1 MKATAAH
8 QRIVTL
14 CRENSDSRALRAAV
28 LEEVRRLIAFEAYAW
43 LLTDPETC
51 VGSAPLANVPDITRL
66 PQLIRLKY
74 ATAVNRWTTLKPNSC
89 VTLAEATAADL
100 SRSLLWKNLL
110 SAYDV
115 TDVASIVFRDQ
126 FGCWGF
132 LDLWRLGGSP
142 PQFTEPEKAFLASLA
157 PDLTAALRG
166 CQAATFTGPPPSLAL
181 SGPLVLLLSG
191 QLELLDQTPRTD
203 AHLRLLLPT
212 SPGVAPVP
220 AAAYNVAAQ
229 LLAVED
235 NVDNGPP
242 EARAQLAG
250 AEWITLR
257 AARLG
262 VGAAR
267 PGEGAARPG
276 VGAARPGEGAAG
288 HSDAGTIAVT
298 IEPITARARLELYGR
313 AAGLTPR
320 ERELLHQLARGTST
334 RQLARDMRLSPHTVQ
349 DHLKS
354 VFSKTDTSSRSSLLA
369 RALGTEAG

>member
-1 MKATAAH
+1 VTTKATATH
-8 QRIVTL
+8 QRVVTL

-51 VGSAPLANVPDITRL
+51 VGSAPLAYVPDITRL

-74 ATAVNRWTTLKPNSC
+74 AATVNRWTTVKPNTC
-89 VTLAEATAADL
+89 VTLAEATAGDL

-110 SAYDV
+110 SGYGV
-115 TDVASIVFRDQ
+115 TDVASLVFRDQ

-142 PQFTEPEKAFLASLA
+142 PQFTEPEKAFLAWLA

-212 SPGVAPVP
+212 TPGVAPIP

-229 LLAVED
+229 LLAVEG
-235 NVDNGPP
+235 NADNGPP

-267 PGEGAARPG
+267 LGAGAAHLG
-276 VGAARPGEGAAG
+276 VSGTASHP
-288 HSDAGTIAVT
+288 DAGTIAVT

-354 VFSKTDTSSRSSLLA
+354 IFSKTDTSSRSSLLA

>member
-1 MKATAAH
+1 VTTKATATH
-8 QRIVTL
+8 QRIVKL

-28 LEEVRRLIAFEAYAW
+28 LEEARRLVAFEAYAW

-51 VGSAPLANVPDITRL
+51 VGSAPLAYVPDINRL

-74 ATAVNRWTTLKPNSC
+74 ATTVNRWTTLKPNTC
-89 VTLAEATAADL
+89 VTLAEATAGDL
-100 SRSLLWKNLL
+100 SRSLLWKHLL
-110 SAYDV
+110 SGYGV

-142 PQFTEPEKAFLASLA
+142 AQFTEPEKAFLASLA

-166 CQAATFTGPPPSLAL
+166 GQAATFTGPPPSLAL

-191 QLELLDQTPRTD
+191 HLELLDQTPRTD

-212 SPGVAPVP
+212 NPGTAPIP

-229 LLAVED
+229 LLAAEGD
-235 NVDNGPP
+235 ADDGPP

-262 VGAAR
+262 GSAPPR
-267 PGEGAARPG
+267 
-276 VGAARPGEGAAG
+276 
-288 HSDAGTIAVT
+288 AGTIAVT

-320 ERELLHQLARGTST
+320 ERELLHQLARGTTT
-334 RQLARDMRLSPHTVQ
+334 RQLARDMQLSPHTVQ

-354 VFSKTDTSSRSSLLA
+354 VFGKTATSSRSSLLA